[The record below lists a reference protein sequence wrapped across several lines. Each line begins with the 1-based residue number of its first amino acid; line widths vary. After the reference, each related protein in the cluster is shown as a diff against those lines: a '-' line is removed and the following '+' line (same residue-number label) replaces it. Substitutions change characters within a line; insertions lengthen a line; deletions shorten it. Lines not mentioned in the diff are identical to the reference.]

1 MPDVIVFDGDKGGF
15 NPKDP
20 EANVIAR
27 ERIPDAPLDPA
38 GVLATL
44 LTVKGVITED
54 EAQAA
59 SGRTITE
66 LRNEAKAWEAAKPPR
81 R

>member
-1 MPDVIVFDGDKGGF
+1 MRIETYDAGVLVHVDEHPD
-15 NPKDP
+15 PP
-20 EANVIAR
+20 
-27 ERIPDAPLDPA
+27 PAPLDPA

-59 SGRTITE
+59 SGRTIAE
-66 LRNEAKAWEAAKPPR
+66 LRNEAKAWKAAAGR
-81 R
+81 